1 MKLYCVSLLLV
12 SALAGCV
19 DETAALEPVDRP
31 ALDRAPVS
39 ATATGVTPTQ
49 KKVLVPIPPPD
60 GGPYDICGVSLC
72 VEGYVDIQI
81 TIDSSCAEG
90 YRTFCVPC
98 GDRPLPT
105 CR

>member
-1 MKLYCVSLLLV
+1 MRLYCVSLLV
-12 SALAGCV
+12 FSALAGCV
-19 DETAALEPVDRP
+19 DEPAALDPADRP
-31 ALDRAPVS
+31 MLDRAPVS
-39 ATATGVTPTQ
+39 ATATGATPTQ

-72 VEGYVDIQI
+72 VEGYLDSRIE
-81 TIDSSCAEG
+81 IDPSCAEG

-98 GDRPLPT
+98 GGYPLPQ